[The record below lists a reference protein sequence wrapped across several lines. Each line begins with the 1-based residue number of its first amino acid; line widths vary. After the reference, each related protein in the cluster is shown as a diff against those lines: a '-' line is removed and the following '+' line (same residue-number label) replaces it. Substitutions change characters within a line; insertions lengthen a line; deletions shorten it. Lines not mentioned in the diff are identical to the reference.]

1 MRPEYAQI
9 GLVLASV
16 FFLLQVASIIITIW
30 QRLRRNPPIDQTLAD
45 YVKRPEF
52 ERHCDGNEAVQKELF
67 ALQRKMTEDVG
78 REIKDFSTNL
88 GNWQN
93 GVAQQIGRIEGQ
105 IVSMKENNNAN
116 SNHPTTKNRS
126 RIPM

>member
-1 MRPEYAQI
+1 MKPEYAQI
-9 GLVLASV
+9 GMVLACI
-16 FFLLQVASIIITIW
+16 FFLLQVAGIIITIW
-30 QRLRRNPPIDQTLAD
+30 QRLRRNPPIDQTLAQ
-45 YVKRPEF
+45 YVRRIEF
-52 ERHCDGNEAVQKELF
+52 DRHCDRDDAVQKEIF
-67 ALQRKMTEDVG
+67 ALQRKITEDVG